1 MIMDIATHIY
11 TILKQPDRKYLTQ
24 EDFKPLLRELLSSH
38 PVLEFLQNTPE
49 FQDRYGEL
57 TSVFDIQWFY
67 SYS

>member
-1 MIMDIATHIY
+1 MLMDIATHIF

-38 PVLEFLQNTPE
+38 PGLEFLQNTPE

-57 TSVFDIQWFY
+57 TSVFDDQWFY

>member
-1 MIMDIATHIY
+1 MIMDIATHIF
-11 TILKQPDRKYLTQ
+11 TIMKQPDRKYLTQ

-38 PVLEFLQNTPE
+38 PGLEFLQNTPE

-57 TSVFDIQWFY
+57 TSVFDDQWFY